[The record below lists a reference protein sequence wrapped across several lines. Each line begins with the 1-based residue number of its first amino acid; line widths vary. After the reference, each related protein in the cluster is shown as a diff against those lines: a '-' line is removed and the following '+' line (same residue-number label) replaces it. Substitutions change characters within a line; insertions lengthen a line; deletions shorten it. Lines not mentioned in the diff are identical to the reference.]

1 MSLIKDGKVYRTL
14 EEQVAWLTNFK
25 DEVYTKSETNILV
38 NEKNELLKEEIN
50 SNVYNKN
57 EVYTKQ
63 ETNSLV
69 DEKDLLVKNEIKET
83 TYTKNEVN
91 ELINQ
96 AIATI
101 GGKTLLYEGELDL
114 SVSALYP
121 SINLEGYD
129 TYFFEGK
136 LKKSDS
142 SLPDA
147 IAKGYGYIISE
158 FVDEPSNT
166 IGRYGT
172 SILLSMDFD
181 SSFETMQLALRF
193 ATVFDTSTSTSAGL
207 QFLDENGIP
216 YIKILDGEVVGHGF
230 KNLIITKI
238 YGVK

>member
-1 MSLIKDGKVYRTL
+1 MAIIKDGKKYRTL
-14 EEQVAWLTNFK
+14 EEQVYYLTHFK
-25 DEVYTKSETNILV
+25 DEVYTKSETDTLV

-83 TYTKNEVN
+83 TYTKDEVN

-96 AIATI
+96 AIANI
-101 GGKTLLYEGELDL
+101 GGKTLLYQGELDL
-114 SVSALYP
+114 SSTTLYP

-129 TYFFEGK
+129 TYFIEAK
-136 LKKSDS
+136 IKQSDS
-142 SLPDA
+142 SLPDT
-147 IAKGYGYIISE
+147 IAKGYGYVIST
-158 FVDEPSNT
+158 FVDVDANNISKYAT
-166 IGRYGT
+166 CV
-172 SILLSMDFD
+172 LLSMDSE
-181 SSFETMQLALRF
+181 SSYKTIQLALRF
-193 ATVFDTSTSTSAGL
+193 ATAFDTSTSTSLGL
-207 QFLDENGIP
+207 QFLDENGVP